1 MPSNESDNISM
12 SRAEL
17 DYLIRM
23 AGKTSRIVQQAAS
36 TLEEEI
42 ALGVAAAKRV
52 EMRFVDVEKLRA
64 GDPAD
69 VMQRFRRD
77 AHEVVDILLDMVVLA
92 SNSLG
97 ALSERV
103 VTVRPGGGAAV
114 PKQGGDATAS
124 LKMPQPIAPGGS
136 LSVPMTLENAADVP
150 TDMFR
155 FHCSDLLSESGARLA
170 AARIGFVPEQLF
182 IPARSAATVQITV
195 TVPPDAAPGTYS
207 GLLLASQ
214 LEQVRAVLTVQVESP
229 GE

>member
-1 MPSNESDNISM
+1 MPSNDSDNISM
-12 SRAEL
+12 TRAEL
-17 DYLIRM
+17 DYLMRM

-52 EMRFVDVEKLRA
+52 EMRFVDVEKLRGA
-64 GDPAD
+64 DPAD

-77 AHEVVDILLDMVVLA
+77 AHEVVDILLDMVTLA

-103 VTVRPGGGAAV
+103 VTVRPGGAAAPKKGADGAA
-114 PKQGGDATAS
+114 S
-124 LKMPQPIAPGGS
+124 LAMPQPIAPGGS
-136 LSVPMTLENAADVP
+136 LSVPMTLENAADSP
-150 TDMFR
+150 TDTFR
-155 FHCSDLLSESGARLA
+155 FHCSDLLSEHGARLA
-170 AARIGFVPEQLF
+170 AAQIGFSPDELS
-182 IPARSAATVQITV
+182 IPARSSATVQITV
-195 TVPPDAAPGTYS
+195 TVPADAAPGTYS

>member
-52 EMRFVDVEKLRA
+52 EMRFVDVDKLRA

-103 VTVRPGGGAAV
+103 VTVRPGGAAA

-150 TDMFR
+150 TGLFR
-155 FHCSDLLSESGARLA
+155 FHCADLLSESGARLA
-170 AARIGFVPEQLF
+170 AAQIAFVPEQLF
-182 IPARSAATVQITV
+182 IAARSAATVHITV
-195 TVPPDAAPGTYS
+195 TVPPECAPGTYS
-207 GLLLASQ
+207 GLLLASA

>member
-17 DYLIRM
+17 DYLVRM
-23 AGKTSRIVQQAAS
+23 AGTTSRIVQQAAS

-103 VTVRPGGGAAV
+103 VTVRPGGAAA

-124 LKMPQPIAPGGS
+124 LTMPQPIAPGGS

-150 TDMFR
+150 TATLR

-170 AARIGFVPEQLF
+170 AVQIGFAPEELS
-182 IPARSAATVQITV
+182 IPARGSATVLITV
-195 TVPPDAAPGTYS
+195 SVPPDAAPGTYS

-214 LEQVRAVLTVQVESP
+214 LDQVRAVLTVRVESP

>member
-17 DYLIRM
+17 DYLMRM
-23 AGKTSRIVQQAAS
+23 AGTTSRIVQQAAS

-103 VTVRPGGGAAV
+103 VTVRPGAAA
-114 PKQGGDATAS
+114 PKQGGGAAS
-124 LKMPQPIAPGGS
+124 LTMPQPIAPGGS

-150 TDMFR
+150 TATLR

-170 AARIGFVPEQLF
+170 AVQVGFAPEALS
-182 IPARSAATVQITV
+182 IPAHASATVHITV
-195 TVPPDAAPGTYS
+195 SVPPDAAPGTYS

-214 LEQVRAVLTVQVESP
+214 LDQVRAVLTVRVESP